1 MSLRRTRGIQIVTNL
16 SHDEGSFFA
25 KKRDMK
31 VTLFS
36 VIAST
41 LMIATLFGADITLLE
56 TKAREGDPNAQFELA
71 RIYLRGS
78 DGVRKD
84 VIRSLELMKG
94 AADQGHAEAMGGV
107 GYFYASGTAVPKDDT
122 AALTWFRKGAEAGGA
137 KAQLNLGKMLAEGK
151 GTEKNEVEGRK
162 WIKTAADQGQV
173 DAAFA
178 MGQILYFGDIG
189 QEVDY
194 KAAYPYLLVAAEA
207 GNPDAQNIIGVM
219 LENAKGVDM
228 DAALAEQWYRKAAK
242 QGHNKAQSNLGLI
255 LGPEVDERERR
266 LESLTWLL
274 VATRKGEITAQK
286 MLEQV
291 REGVRPEDMAQAEQL
306 VVELEKSLKMEK
318 DK

>member
-1 MSLRRTRGIQIVTNL
+1 MSLRRTRGLQIVTNL
-16 SHDEGSFFA
+16 SHDQGSFFA

-31 VTLFS
+31 ITLFF
-36 VIAST
+36 VIATT
-41 LMIATLFGADITLLE
+41 LMIATLLAADVPLLE
-56 TKAREGDPNAQFELA
+56 SQSQEGNADAQFELA

-78 DGVRKD
+78 DGVGKNAA
-84 VIRSLELMKG
+84 RSMELMKA

-107 GYFYASGTAVPKDDT
+107 GYFYASGTTVPKDD
-122 AALTWFRKGAEAGGA
+122 AIALEWFLKGAKAGGA

-151 GTEKNEVEGRK
+151 GTEKNEAEGRM

-194 KAAYPYLLVAAEA
+194 KAAYPYLLIAAEA
-207 GNPDAQNIIGVM
+207 GHPDAQNIIGVM
-219 LENAKGVDM
+219 LENAKGVDT
-228 DAALAEQWYRKAAK
+228 DTALAEQWYRKAAK
-242 QGHNKAQSNLGLI
+242 QGHTKAQSNLGRI
-255 LGPEVDERERR
+255 LGPEVVDRERR

-274 VATRKGEITAQK
+274 VASRKGEITAQRK
-286 MLEQV
+286 LDAV
-291 REGVRPEDMAQAEQL
+291 RKGIQPEDRAQAEQL
-306 VVELEKSLKMEK
+306 VVELEKSLKVEK

>member
-1 MSLRRTRGIQIVTNL
+1 MSLRRTRGLQIVTNL
-16 SHDEGSFFA
+16 SHAEGSFFA

-31 VTLFS
+31 VTLFFA
-36 VIAST
+36 IAFT
-41 LMIATLFGADITLLE
+41 LMIATLIGADIATLE
-56 TKAREGDPNAQFELA
+56 VKAKEGNADAQFELA

-84 VIRSLELMKG
+84 VVRSMELMKG

-107 GYFYASGTAVPKDDT
+107 GYFYASGTAVPKDD
-122 AALTWFRKGAEAGGA
+122 AVALEWFRKGAEAGGA

-151 GTEKNEVEGRK
+151 GGDNNEVEGRK

-194 KAAYPYLLVAAEA
+194 KAAYPYLLIAAEA
-207 GNPDAQNIIGVM
+207 GHPDAQNIIGVM
-219 LENAKGVDM
+219 LENAKGVDAE
-228 DAALAEQWYRKAAK
+228 AALAEQWYRKAAK
-242 QGHNKAQSNLGLI
+242 QGHTKAQSNLGRI
-255 LGPEVDERERR
+255 LGPEVVDRERR

-274 VATRKGEITAQK
+274 VASRKGEITAQR
-286 MLEQV
+286 MLESV
-291 REGVRPEDMAQAEQL
+291 REGIQPEDMAQAEQL
-306 VVELEKSLKMEK
+306 VAELEKSLKVEK
-318 DK
+318 EK